1 MNVDVAVIQESKIG
15 VNRRAPTFV
24 GYVVVRKDRLNGR
37 RSRERMV
44 GGLINVIK
52 KDLVYKELM
61 MEGKDNRSH
70 ESCN

>member
-1 MNVDVAVIQESKIG
+1 M
-15 VNRRAPTFV
+15 NRRAPTFA
-24 GYVVVRKDRLNGR
+24 GYVVVRKDRLNEGR
-37 RSRERMV
+37 NRERMG

-61 MEGKDNRSH
+61 MEGKDNRRH